1 MFIDIFALAVVTT
14 LLMRYLYRPNPHY
27 SELYGDEI
35 ALFHSED
42 RYEREIWRFDLIDSL
57 ENLKDKGELT
67 KLELKVIVGEF
78 NEDTQ
83 EIIKYAVNH
92 KFELIIIMGGPMV
105 YCEDK
110 RDIYTILDKYKHIKY
125 LVLPKRPTKHFMIFN
140 KNHIFIERPH
150 RHYEIRDTVA
160 IKNAKPELVDI
171 YDDVFGKMLR
181 YARPVTKEEVLE
193 MQCYE
198 S

>member
-1 MFIDIFALAVVTT
+1 MAVVTT
-14 LLMRYLYRPNPHY
+14 LLMRYLYRPDPHY

-57 ENLKDKGELT
+57 ENLKDRGELT

-92 KFELIIIMGGPMV
+92 KFKPIIIMGGPRI

-140 KNHIFIERPH
+140 KNHLFIERPH

-171 YDDVFGKMLR
+171 YDDVFGKMLK
-181 YARPVTKEEVLE
+181 YAQPVTKEEVLE

>member
-1 MFIDIFALAVVTT
+1 
-14 LLMRYLYRPNPHY
+14 MRYLYRPDPHY

-57 ENLKDKGELT
+57 ENLKYKGELT

-140 KNHIFIERPH
+140 KNHLFIERPH

-181 YARPVTKEEVLE
+181 YAQPATKEEVLE

>member
-1 MFIDIFALAVVTT
+1 
-14 LLMRYLYRPNPHY
+14 
-27 SELYGDEI
+27 
-35 ALFHSED
+35 
-42 RYEREIWRFDLIDSL
+42 
-57 ENLKDKGELT
+57 
-67 KLELKVIVGEF
+67 
-78 NEDTQ
+78 
-83 EIIKYAVNH
+83 
-92 KFELIIIMGGPMV
+92 
-105 YCEDK
+105 
-110 RDIYTILDKYKHIKY
+110 
-125 LVLPKRPTKHFMIFN
+125 MIFN